1 MHLTMIIVP
10 MDVHHWLDLFA
21 ALLLTGLSLHR
32 LLHVVRSKPFVSVHN
47 ARSLVFAGSM
57 LAGMIYFWI
66 RFLKPLIS

>member
-10 MDVHHWLDLFA
+10 MDVHHWLDLLA
-21 ALLLTGLSLHR
+21 ALVLTGLSLQK
-32 LLHVVRSKPFVSVHN
+32 LLHVARSKPFVTVHN

-57 LAGMIYFWI
+57 LAGMIYFCI